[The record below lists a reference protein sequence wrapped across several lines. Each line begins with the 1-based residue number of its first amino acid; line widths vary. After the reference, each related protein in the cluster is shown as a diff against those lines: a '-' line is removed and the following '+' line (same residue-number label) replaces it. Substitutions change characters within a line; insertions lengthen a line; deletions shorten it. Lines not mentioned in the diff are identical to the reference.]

1 LNLRVL
7 VSLASIVAVGVLGA
21 GVAGASQPIE
31 YFTAVSTSPSASSA
45 TIIAAGPISATGTD
59 TQLGA
64 HRDNFV
70 FPAGTLT
77 IRHEQQTDSQTF
89 DSRTC
94 VGTFTETGT
103 YDISHGTGAYAHV
116 TGSGHYKVYA
126 IFQGCDKSAPPTEF
140 FQSIEA
146 HGPIFLG

>member
-1 LNLRVL
+1 MAAV
-7 VSLASIVAVGVLGA
+7 VAVGLMGT

-31 YFTAVSTSPSASSA
+31 YFTAVATSPSASSA
-45 TIIAAGPISATGTD
+45 TVVAAGPISATGTD
-59 TQLGA
+59 KQLGA

-70 FPAGTLT
+70 FPNGTLT
-77 IRHEQQTDSQTF
+77 VRHEPVTRSQTF

-94 VGTFTETGT
+94 VGTYKETGN
-103 YDISHGTGAYAHV
+103 YDISNGTGMYKHV

-126 IFQGCDKSAPPTEF
+126 IFQGCDPKAPPTAF
-140 FQSIEA
+140 VQTIEA